1 MKKKETKNKKK
12 MKIVENYQK
21 GFKKKENDNYIYNL
35 VIILYPLNRINEF
48 NLIIMITIIITI

>member
-35 VIILYPLNRINEF
+35 VIIL
-48 NLIIMITIIITI
+48 